1 MEILPEIELDESTHL
16 AIQELRNASFPD
28 AKVKRSYYKQ
38 LPHYRVLKYEN
49 RKLIGCGG
57 LDYRAIRVGNEVYKV
72 LGVMDLCVREDKR
85 GQGIGTSILSELSD
99 YAKKRDVDFIIL
111 VSDNDNFYIHNG
123 FYQIKTHNSWLRI
136 DEHKNY
142 GVAFEKLD
150 DLYVKPVG
158 DKVWKS
164 DYVDWLGYMF

>member
-1 MEILPEIELDESTHL
+1 
-16 AIQELRNASFPD
+16 
-28 AKVKRSYYKQ
+28 
-38 LPHYRVLKYEN
+38 
-49 RKLIGCGG
+49 
-57 LDYRAIRVGNEVYKV
+57 
-72 LGVMDLCVREDKR
+72 MDLCVREDKR